1 MLQMIQTME
10 ESKVP
15 SQSSNYFKEKYEE
28 ALKDI
33 EMLQMEKKMFFDE
46 MKKRDALIREQDVKL
61 QQKDLD
67 LAQMATV
74 IQNSGDEMQAM
85 MNRLGVP
92 CGEEAEEEEVEDKLI
107 RLIQK
112 TASLARDGAISY
124 LRKQPDQYDASELE

>member
-1 MLQMIQTME
+1 MIQTME

-74 IQNSGDEMQAM
+74 IQNSGDEM
-85 MNRLGVP
+85 
-92 CGEEAEEEEVEDKLI
+92 
-107 RLIQK
+107 
-112 TASLARDGAISY
+112 
-124 LRKQPDQYDASELE
+124 

>member
-1 MLQMIQTME
+1 MIQTME

-46 MKKRDALIREQDVKL
+46 MKKRDALIIEQDVKL

-74 IQNSGDEMQAM
+74 IQNSGDEM
-85 MNRLGVP
+85 
-92 CGEEAEEEEVEDKLI
+92 
-107 RLIQK
+107 
-112 TASLARDGAISY
+112 
-124 LRKQPDQYDASELE
+124 